1 MLLTPVAAKPTS
13 DFAELCGVLYNIAQK
28 HVPAHCFSETS
39 ELVNIAKILQ
49 AHDIKIVPVVK
60 LKAAMSDHSTVV
72 AKQTVEYR
80 MLRAK
85 YAAALS
91 TIADLGTRKASRN
104 KTDFHTG
111 VREGLRRAAKIAIM
125 FLADIADNQLD
136 PTPTY
141 TAAQVSRRLRR

>member
-1 MLLTPVAAKPTS
+1 MLLETVAEPAR
-13 DFAELCGVLYNIAQK
+13 DFSELCGVLYNMAQK

-49 AHDIKIVPVVK
+49 ANNIAITPVAK

-72 AKQTVEYR
+72 AKQTCEYR
-80 MLRAK
+80 LLRAK

-91 TIADLGTRKASRN
+91 TIADLGTRKQRRN

-111 VREGLRRAAKIAIM
+111 VHEGLRRAAKIAIM
-125 FLADIADNQLD
+125 FLADIADGKLEPLPSYNK
-136 PTPTY
+136 
-141 TAAQVSRRLRR
+141 AQVDRRLRR

>member
-1 MLLTPVAAKPTS
+1 MLLNTS
-13 DFAELCGVLYNIAQK
+13 VEPALDFSELCGVLHNIAQK
-28 HVPAHCFSETS
+28 HVPAHAFADTA

-49 AHDIKIVPVVK
+49 ANDIKITPVTK
-60 LKAAMSDHSTVV
+60 LKAAMSDHSTTV
-72 AKQTVEYR
+72 AKQTLEYR

-91 TIADLGTRKASRN
+91 TIADLGARKSMRN

-136 PTPTY
+136 PVTTY